1 MLRYLPVRKVH
12 ARQVLD
18 SRGNPTV
25 EAEVTVGEGIIGING
40 FTGRAMVPSGAS
52 TGKFEA
58 VELRD
63 GNREEYLGQSVKK
76 AVENIN
82 TRLADAIIGENAL
95 NQAWIDHLL
104 IETDGTENKS
114 SAGANAT
121 LIPGYLEDEI
131 TMLDISEVECF
142 SVESDKTYAIYAD
155 GKNYHI
161 KKRLYELEAI
171 LPGDFEKINKSAIA
185 NWKKISRFKVQLSGA
200 VDAVFQSGYTDCISR
215 RCFSDL
221 KRRYGL

>member
-1 MLRYLPVRKVH
+1 MLRYLPVRKIH

-25 EAEVTVGEGIIGING
+25 EAEVTVGEGIVGING

-95 NQAWIDHLL
+95 NQAWIDRL
-104 IETDGTENKS
+104 ILDTDGTENKS
-114 SAGANAT
+114 SSRSFKDSAVSVSGRLSYNKT
-121 LIPGYLEDEI
+121 SSTYDEY
-131 TMLDISEVECF
+131 F
-142 SVESDKTYAIYAD
+142 KWRKTC
-155 GKNYHI
+155 G
-161 KKRLYELEAI
+161 
-171 LPGDFEKINKSAIA
+171 
-185 NWKKISRFKVQLSGA
+185 
-200 VDAVFQSGYTDCISR
+200 
-215 RCFSDL
+215 
-221 KRRYGL
+221 

>member
-1 MLRYLPVRKVH
+1 MLRYLPVRKIH

-25 EAEVTVGEGIIGING
+25 EAEVTVGEGIVGING

-95 NQAWIDHLL
+95 NQAWIDRL
-104 IETDGTENKS
+104 ILDTDGTENKS

-121 LIPGYLEDEI
+121 LAVSLATARAAAGALRIPAVSVSGRLSYNKTSSTYDE
-131 TMLDISEVECF
+131 
-142 SVESDKTYAIYAD
+142 Y
-155 GKNYHI
+155 
-161 KKRLYELEAI
+161 
-171 LPGDFEKINKSAIA
+171 
-185 NWKKISRFKVQLSGA
+185 FKWQENMRII
-200 VDAVFQSGYTDCISR
+200 Q
-215 RCFSDL
+215 
-221 KRRYGL
+221 